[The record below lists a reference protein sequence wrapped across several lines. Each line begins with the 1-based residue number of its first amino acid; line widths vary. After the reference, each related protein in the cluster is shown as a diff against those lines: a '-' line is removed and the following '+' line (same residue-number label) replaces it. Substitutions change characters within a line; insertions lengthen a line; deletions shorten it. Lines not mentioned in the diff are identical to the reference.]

1 MFVAFFLLRLYQDN
15 DFYSF
20 VWRSFHCERC
30 FASVC
35 KTPKKQSGETL
46 TQNVCIRYVK
56 RYCLILLLIKTK
68 MAIYISFKRN
78 KTNFFFVF
86 IFFRSFEVLLAFAVQ
101 LLFTSRFLY
110 IHIFSLSQHLLLF
123 ISFEWSLWI
132 YLCVSRRQF

>member
-78 KTNFFFVF
+78 KTNFFLFL
-86 IFFRSFEVLLAFAVQ
+86 FFFDRSKFFWPLPFSCCLLLDF
-101 LLFTSRFLY
+101 Y
-110 IHIFSLSQHLLLF
+110 IYTFSLFLNICCCSFHSNDLCGS
-123 ISFEWSLWI
+123 IS
-132 YLCVSRRQF
+132 V